1 MLSNIHVSMANPNSV
16 KVPRLL
22 PLDELVVIGDDW
34 SAMPGYEGCVRM
46 WRRMG

>member
-1 MLSNIHVSMANPNSV
+1 MGSSQGEKKSNIHVSTANPNSV

-34 SAMPGYEGCVRM
+34 
-46 WRRMG
+46 